1 MFSDHRLKRYAE
13 MLGLTVAEL
22 EEFAVRCKAYLADK
36 ELTKNLIINSFFI
49 LEKIHATKWLEE
61 ADKIKYRTKNL
72 IIIKYSS
79 EIVSLYQQGMGTAR
93 IVSHLKINHRV
104 TISKSALDRFI
115 LANKIKRGA

>member
-61 ADKIKYRTKNL
+61 ADKIKY
-72 IIIKYSS
+72 SS

>member
-1 MFSDHRLKRYAE
+1 MFSNHRLTRYSQ

-49 LEKIHATKWLEE
+49 LEKIHTVKWLEE
-61 ADKIKYRTKNL
+61 ADKIRLKTKNV

-93 IVSHLKINHRV
+93 IVSHLKMNHRV

>member
-1 MFSDHRLKRYAE
+1 MFSNHKLKRYAE

-49 LEKIHATKWLEE
+49 LEKIHTVKWLEE
-61 ADKIKYRTKNL
+61 ADKIRLKTKNI

-93 IVSHLKINHRV
+93 IVSHLKMNHRV

-115 LANKIKRGA
+115 LANKIKRSA